1 MDSARLAMDS
11 CDSPISGMH
20 GRRTMLIGALEEK
33 IRIRRDD
40 NVERE
45 SGESQVGLA
54 GLRFVDQ

>member
-1 MDSARLAMDS
+1 
-11 CDSPISGMH
+11 
-20 GRRTMLIGALEEK
+20 MLIGALEEK